1 MRVYSNSSH
10 SYFVWKVMPVMSM
23 KGMKTSWAR
32 RVRCQSCTCTMY
44 KTTVKRNQMQQE
56 CTREVIMQAF
66 DFPHCLIPKIRPF
79 RLLQSLYHHFCMLLR
94 SVLKSLPSIGLLLLM
109 LWKFYYYLLNFVLYI
124 LYTLGFSMSLTSAQ
138 CSNATLNGY
147 FLTHRSGK

>member
-1 MRVYSNSSH
+1 MRVYSDSSH

-23 KGMKTSWAR
+23 KGMKTSWAW
-32 RVRCQSCTCTMY
+32 RVRCQSCMCTMY

-66 DFPHCLIPKIRPF
+66 DFPDCLIPSIYIPSSCY
-79 RLLQSLYHHFCMLLR
+79 SLYIISFAWFWDLYWNHSNQC
-94 SVLKSLPSIGLLLLM
+94 LPLLM
-109 LWKFYYYLLNFVLYI
+109 LWKFYYYLLNFVLYM

-138 CSNATLNGY
+138 CSNATLNGH